1 MKLTDL
7 NLNATAQEMGVSL
20 NHLHSGLNLIFADRR
35 EILESLGNLIE
46 HTLAAT
52 ATGRYWSTDLGWLQA
67 TSGQGSFR
75 LQRSVDTVRRLD
87 VQRLPGSLGG
97 GGATDVHINA
107 LLPSNGGRIR
117 WSGMHPTNSLLEAIQ
132 AAAPTWLD
140 YSRQQRFRSE
150 REYRDWKLAADGRLQ
165 RLEALR
171 GERSALEAERSR
183 LLAEIDALTRD
194 DARQRE
200 RCDQEIARLDAAIAA
215 ADREVQQ
222 RRQTLAELEA
232 EILRL
237 QRESRPLPPR
247 PAVKTEWS
255 RDLLATLYA
264 RIDDLEEQV
273 VRWTELLE
281 DVHGERIRLRDEMVR
296 WNELTVKD
304 PEHPYHR
311 AQAIISNINATVDEA
326 DRTALQHVEDAS
338 VEARQAARKV
348 SGHCDHIHNQLNQL
362 SVELGAQFKELRHRV
377 AVNELKLLRG
387 YYHRIGDHLQRL
399 QQLLQAAIQA
409 LRIYDEVGAQAIEGR
424 LPEFLATARQVGFL
438 QARRQFHGPEPV
450 IFATDTVPQDT
461 SLADQT
467 RLRLVQVTGQ
477 RDTCVDELERAVA
490 LIASLNEE
498 REKWIAQRRL
508 LAGVNPAPQRL
519 RLEQIAGLLS
529 RLLDEEASLLRQI
542 EVDRQQ
548 PAFVPNPIEQAA
560 SRYLTQL
567 TGTPSHLTL
576 WRGEPSTIAALD
588 ALSVAFNHQESRPAN
603 LLSANEQRLVALA
616 LQLALLSFQ
625 NPQGYEWPIVLEHWA
640 EYLDEGQVQRMV
652 KLLEELGQSG
662 LQSLL
667 LWEGD
672 GRTHSWLQNFGSGK
686 FGEFQIATV
695 STTRRIVTSPRE
707 PVSVP
712 VVAPPISIMRPTV
725 PTSMDPEPRLP
736 DWTHYN
742 LQTAFTAPE
751 TPHVYVDRG
760 IEVPSLP
767 RATVAHEPAAAISES
782 TSLGD
787 VDLLD
792 HVHLRNLALCGIH
805 NFGQLLELDPES
817 LPDLLLSKGFTP
829 AQIDRWQAQA
839 WLLLCVPGLVS
850 SESRLLVACGIVEP
864 EQLDATQA
872 DQLLARI
879 NRYLI
884 SPDGQRMSYGAERFD
899 RNRIQSWYDGLRS
912 TRSRWRREGGYSRRL
927 GRRASTVQANPR
939 RNVDE
944 RPARNSYTP
953 GRHFERVAQRKYQ
966 PGHHFSSFP
975 RAYVERT
982 VDEELE
988 DQDDT
993 DDIVSALLPQP
1004 ANDSQPISNSSA
1016 FARSRPSI
1024 NAAPRGPLARNS
1036 SEATADLRKRP
1047 ESSSETL
1054 ANHKFYL
1061 NLSDPVEAAPSI
1073 GPKTAERFIAI
1084 GVHTIHDFLAT
1095 TAEFMAE
1102 RIDFKRISADV
1113 IRAWQAQARLV
1124 CCVPNLR
1131 GHDAQLLVACG
1142 VKEAEQLA
1150 QMNPRKL
1157 FSLVGPFADTKEGLK
1172 IIRSG
1177 KKPDLDE
1184 VTDWIEWAHHT
1195 RPLQAA

>member
-7 NLNATAQEMGVSL
+7 NLNATAQETGVSL
-20 NHLHSGLNLIFADRR
+20 NHLHPGLNLVFADRR

-46 HTLAAT
+46 HTLAT
-52 ATGRYWSTDLGWLQA
+52 TGTGRYWATDLGWLQA

-75 LQRSVDTVRRLD
+75 LQRSVDPQRRLD
-87 VQRLPGSLGG
+87 VQCLAGSPGDVM
-97 GGATDVHINA
+97 TDASINA
-107 LLPSNGGRIR
+107 LLPNSGGRIR
-117 WSGMHPTNSLLEAIQ
+117 WSGLQPNQSLLEAIQ
-132 AAAPTWLD
+132 AAAPAWSE
-140 YSRQQRFRSE
+140 YARQQRFRSE
-150 REYRDWKLAADGRLQ
+150 REYLDWKSAADGRLH

-171 GERSALEAERSR
+171 SERSALEAERSR
-183 LLAEIDALTRD
+183 LLAEIDAMTRD

-222 RRQTLAELEA
+222 RRKTLAELEA

-247 PAVKTEWS
+247 PDVKVEWS

-264 RIDDLEEQV
+264 RIDDLEEQI

-348 SGHCDHIHNQLNQL
+348 SGHCDQIHSQLNEL
-362 SVELGAQFKELRHRV
+362 SDELGAQFKELRHRV

-399 QQLLQAAIQA
+399 QQLLQGAIQA
-409 LRIYDEVGAQAIEGR
+409 LRIYDEVGARAVESR
-424 LPEFLATARQVGFL
+424 LPEFVATARQVGFL

-450 IFATDTVPQDT
+450 IVATNTVPQDA
-461 SLADQT
+461 SFADQT
-467 RLRLVQVTGQ
+467 RLRLLQVTGQ

-519 RLEQIAGLLS
+519 RLDQI
-529 RLLDEEASLLRQI
+529 ASLLNRLLEEEANLLKQI
-542 EVDRQQ
+542 ELDRQQ
-548 PAFVPNPIEQAA
+548 PAFVPNPLEQAA
-560 SRYLTQL
+560 SRYLSQL
-567 TGTPSHLTL
+567 TGVPSSISFWH
-576 WRGEPSTIAALD
+576 GEPSNSGTLES
-588 ALSVAFNHQESRPAN
+588 LSVAINRQESRPVN
-603 LLSANEQRLVALA
+603 LLTANEQRLVALA
-616 LQLALLSFQ
+616 LQLATLTHL
-625 NPQGYEWPIVLEHWA
+625 NPRGYQWPIVLEHWA
-640 EYLDEGQVQRMV
+640 EYLDEGQVQRIV
-652 KLLEELGQSG
+652 GLLEELGRAG
-662 LQSLL
+662 LQTIL

-672 GRTHSWLQNFGSGK
+672 GRTRSWLQNFGPGK

-695 STTRRIVTSPRE
+695 ATTRRIVTSPRE
-707 PVSVP
+707 PVPVP
-712 VVAPPISIMRPTV
+712 VVAPSVSIARPTA
-725 PTSMDPEPRLP
+725 PASLAAEPRLP
-736 DWTHYN
+736 DWTRYN

-760 IEVPSLP
+760 IEVPPLT
-767 RATVAHEPAAAISES
+767 RATVAHEPTAAISES

-817 LPDLLLSKGFTP
+817 LPDLLLNKGFTP

-839 WLLLCVPGLVS
+839 WLLLCVPGLVP

-927 GRRASTVQANPR
+927 RRRASTFQAHPR

-944 RPARNSYTP
+944 RPARGSFTS
-953 GRHFERVAQRKYQ
+953 GRYFERVAQRTYQ

-988 DQDDT
+988 DQDDA
-993 DDIVSALLPQP
+993 DEILPTTPRQP
-1004 ANDSQPISNSSA
+1004 AKGSQPVESSA
-1016 FARSRPSI
+1016 AFVRPRPGIDVEPRSPLTRAPSDI
-1024 NAAPRGPLARNS
+1024 ELEP
-1036 SEATADLRKRP
+1036 RKRP
-1047 ESSSETL
+1047 ENVGG
-1054 ANHKFYL
+1054 AAGNHKFYL
-1061 NLSDPVEAAPSI
+1061 NLADPVEAAPSI

-1084 GVHTIHDFLAT
+1084 GVHTIHDFLNT
-1095 TAEFMAE
+1095 TAETMAE

-1113 IRAWQAQARLV
+1113 IRTWQAQARLV

-1142 VKEAEQLA
+1142 VTEAEQLA

-1177 KKPDLDE
+1177 KKPDLEE
-1184 VTDWIEWAHHT
+1184 VTEWIEWAHHT